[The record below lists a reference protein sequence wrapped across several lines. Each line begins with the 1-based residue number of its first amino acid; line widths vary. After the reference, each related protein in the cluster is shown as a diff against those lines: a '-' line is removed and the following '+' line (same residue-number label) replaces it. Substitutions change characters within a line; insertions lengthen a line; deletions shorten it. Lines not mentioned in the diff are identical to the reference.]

1 MKTLKSFYR
10 LAQPFWFAKGQWR
23 EWLLLA
29 SVIGF
34 TLAMIRISVLIAQ
47 WDKRFYD
54 ALAAFDSKAMPAL
67 IAEYLAY
74 MGLMVGCIVVGD
86 WLQKKLMFRW
96 RSHLTARF
104 ERRWLGGGSH
114 YRLQLDREPDNPDQR
129 IAEDVYLLAN
139 ISISLFRHFVN
150 NVAKLAAFVGVLWGL
165 SGVQSFTL
173 WGRSFTV
180 HGYLVWVALGY
191 SAFATLVAHLVG
203 RKLKDLNIERQ
214 HREAD
219 YRATLLRVRDHAEQI
234 AFFRGEAAEGSRL
247 RSRFGRISDNWRR
260 LIARE
265 FKQETFWAVYVRISI
280 FIPIFATLPMYLA
293 HTLTFGDMMQT
304 RTSFARVQD
313 SFGWFTDVY
322 RRLMEWAATVE
333 RLSGFQVALDSLPA
347 QPARSASE
355 APDTGSLKTERQP
368 ENRLK
373 VQHLSVRTAQGRL
386 LLDDL
391 DFQAAGN
398 EWLLFDGR
406 SGIGKSTL
414 LRVLAGLW
422 PYYEGRYL
430 VDGRRILFLPQRP
443 YLPLASLRETLCYPH
458 PPGNDNAM
466 LQSVLRQIGL
476 ERLGSDL
483 DARHE
488 WYGLLSGG
496 EQQRLSVAR
505 ALIGRPD
512 ILFLDESTNQL
523 DDETAAALMRLLR
536 ESLPDTLC
544 VAISHQT
551 AVKALFD
558 RRIALTAAA

>member
-1 MKTLKSFYR
+1 M
-10 LAQPFWFAKGQWR
+10 
-23 EWLLLA
+23 
-29 SVIGF
+29 
-34 TLAMIRISVLIAQ
+34 
-47 WDKRFYD
+47 
-54 ALAAFDSKAMPAL
+54 
-67 IAEYLAY
+67 
-74 MGLMVGCIVVGD
+74 
-86 WLQKKLMFRW
+86 
-96 RSHLTARF
+96 
-104 ERRWLGGGSH
+104 
-114 YRLQLDREPDNPDQR
+114 
-129 IAEDVYLLAN
+129 
-139 ISISLFRHFVN
+139 
-150 NVAKLAAFVGVLWGL
+150 
-165 SGVQSFTL
+165 
-173 WGRSFTV
+173 
-180 HGYLVWVALGY
+180 
-191 SAFATLVAHLVG
+191 
-203 RKLKDLNIERQ
+203 
-214 HREAD
+214 
-219 YRATLLRVRDHAEQI
+219 
-234 AFFRGEAAEGSRL
+234 
-247 RSRFGRISDNWRR
+247 
-260 LIARE
+260 
-265 FKQETFWAVYVRISI
+265 
-280 FIPIFATLPMYLA
+280 
-293 HTLTFGDMMQT
+293 
-304 RTSFARVQD
+304 
-313 SFGWFTDVY
+313 
-322 RRLMEWAATVE
+322 
-333 RLSGFQVALDSLPA
+333 
-347 QPARSASE
+347 
-355 APDTGSLKTERQP
+355 
-368 ENRLK
+368 
-373 VQHLSVRTAQGRL
+373 QHLSVRTAQGRL

>member
-1 MKTLKSFYR
+1 M
-10 LAQPFWFAKGQWR
+10 
-23 EWLLLA
+23 
-29 SVIGF
+29 
-34 TLAMIRISVLIAQ
+34 
-47 WDKRFYD
+47 
-54 ALAAFDSKAMPAL
+54 
-67 IAEYLAY
+67 
-74 MGLMVGCIVVGD
+74 
-86 WLQKKLMFRW
+86 
-96 RSHLTARF
+96 
-104 ERRWLGGGSH
+104 
-114 YRLQLDREPDNPDQR
+114 
-129 IAEDVYLLAN
+129 
-139 ISISLFRHFVN
+139 
-150 NVAKLAAFVGVLWGL
+150 
-165 SGVQSFTL
+165 
-173 WGRSFTV
+173 
-180 HGYLVWVALGY
+180 
-191 SAFATLVAHLVG
+191 
-203 RKLKDLNIERQ
+203 
-214 HREAD
+214 
-219 YRATLLRVRDHAEQI
+219 
-234 AFFRGEAAEGSRL
+234 
-247 RSRFGRISDNWRR
+247 
-260 LIARE
+260 
-265 FKQETFWAVYVRISI
+265 
-280 FIPIFATLPMYLA
+280 
-293 HTLTFGDMMQT
+293 
-304 RTSFARVQD
+304 
-313 SFGWFTDVY
+313 
-322 RRLMEWAATVE
+322 
-333 RLSGFQVALDSLPA
+333 
-347 QPARSASE
+347 
-355 APDTGSLKTERQP
+355 
-368 ENRLK
+368 
-373 VQHLSVRTAQGRL
+373 RTAQGRL

-483 DARHE
+483 DTRHE

-505 ALIGRPD
+505 ALISRPD